1 MKNGKQTAAPD
12 KDSIAKM
19 KSNPEMFLAYV
30 KENGTPAYYTL
41 IKQLMDT
48 GKIELT
54 QDDIISHPDLKM
66 QEKLTLLIMIPVFE
80 QSDKEMEAIKAQLGS
95 AGN

>member
-1 MKNGKQTAAPD
+1 
-12 KDSIAKM
+12 
-19 KSNPEMFLAYV
+19 
-30 KENGTPAYYTL
+30 
-41 IKQLMDT
+41 MDT